1 MTIGMP
7 LIAERMFG
15 SPLMIEDRK
24 GAIIARALGPRV
36 LGQSVTISGEQMGV
50 LAEPVRDKVDGWTG
64 EKVYHGPKMVGSVA
78 IVEVEGTLVN
88 KGSYIGQSS
97 GVTSYEGIGVQV
109 ADCRSPSVQ
118 AAVFEVDS
126 FGGEVDGAFALA
138 EEIFALGEEK
148 PTIAIL
154 TDHACSAGYL
164 LASACRQIIIP
175 STGYAGSI
183 GVITMHID
191 ATKWM
196 EREGLAVSVMRAG
209 PDKARPQQFIE
220 SMGEADYAERMA
232 DIEALRQEFAATVA
246 RFRVGRMSLEAI
258 LGTNSKIY
266 RGEEAVK
273 IGLCDAMAR
282 PAEAFRAFLAEFGA
296 PAS

>member
-7 LIAERMFG
+7 LIAERLFG

-50 LAEPVRDKVDGWTG
+50 LAEPIRDVVDGWTG
-64 EKVYHGPKMVGSVA
+64 EKIYNGPKMVGPVA
-78 IVEVEGTLVN
+78 VIEVEGTLVN
-88 KGSYIGQSS
+88 KGSYIGKSS
-97 GVTSYEGIGVQV
+97 GLTSYEGIGVQV
-109 ADCRSPSVQ
+109 ADCRSPSVE
-118 AAVFEVDS
+118 AVVFEIDS

-138 EEIFALGEEK
+138 EEIFALSQEK

-154 TDHACSAGYL
+154 TDHACSSGYL
-164 LASACRQIIIP
+164 QAAACRQIIIP
-175 STGYAGSI
+175 ATGYAGSI
-183 GVITMHID
+183 GVIAMHID

-196 EREGLAVSVMRAG
+196 EREGLAVNVMRAG
-209 PDKARPQQFIE
+209 PDKARPQPFVE
-220 SMGEADYAERMA
+220 SISEAEYAERMA
-232 DIEALRQEFAATVA
+232 DCEALRHEFAATVA
-246 RFRVGRMSLEAI
+246 RFRAGRMSLEAI
-258 LGTNSKIY
+258 LGTNSKSY

-273 IGLCDAMAR
+273 IGLCDAVAR